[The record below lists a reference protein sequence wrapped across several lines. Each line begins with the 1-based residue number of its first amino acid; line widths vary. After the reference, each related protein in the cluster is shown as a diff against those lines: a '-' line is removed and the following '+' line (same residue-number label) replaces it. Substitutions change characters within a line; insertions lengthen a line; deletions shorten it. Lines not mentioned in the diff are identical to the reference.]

1 MPEKAQVIRRRIASV
16 SNTAKITRTM
26 EMVATSKLVRAQS
39 KVVGAGPYMETLRG
53 IMSRL
58 ALMDLDTSAYPLF
71 EEREV
76 KRVLLMIMTSDRGLC
91 GAYNTNLFRLG
102 REVYE
107 RELAAGHEVKLW
119 VVGRKGTDAL
129 RFRGIPFDR
138 SIVDSTDKP
147 GFEDARTMANEIL
160 EPFLSGEVDRVLIVW
175 PQFITLG
182 RQPPTELQLAPIP
195 KPDAE
200 DSPEDRDFIFEPDP
214 ETILGQLLPT
224 YIQNMV
230 YRVLAEAV
238 AAELI
243 ARRTAMKIAT
253 DNAEEMVKTLTLQ
266 ANKARQAQI
275 TQELSEILGGSE
287 ALK

>member
-1 MPEKAQVIRRRIASV
+1 M
-16 SNTAKITRTM
+16 
-26 EMVATSKLVRAQS
+26 
-39 KVVGAGPYMETLRG
+39 
-53 IMSRL
+53 
-58 ALMDLDTSAYPLF
+58 
-71 EEREV
+71 
-76 KRVLLMIMTSDRGLC
+76 
-91 GAYNTNLFRLG
+91 
-102 REVYE
+102 
-107 RELAAGHEVKLW
+107 KLW
-119 VVGRKGTDAL
+119 IVGRKGENAL
-129 RFRGIPFDR
+129 RFRGIPYERSFTDLTDR
-138 SIVDSTDKP
+138 P
-147 GFEDARTMANEIL
+147 GFADARRMADALL
-160 EPFLSGEVDRVLIVW
+160 EPFLAGEVDRVRIVW
-175 PQFITLG
+175 PQFITMG
-182 RQPPTELQLAPIP
+182 RQPPSELQLAPIP
-195 KPDAE
+195 KPEAE
-200 DSPEDRDFIFEPDP
+200 ETGDGIGEDRDFIFEPDP